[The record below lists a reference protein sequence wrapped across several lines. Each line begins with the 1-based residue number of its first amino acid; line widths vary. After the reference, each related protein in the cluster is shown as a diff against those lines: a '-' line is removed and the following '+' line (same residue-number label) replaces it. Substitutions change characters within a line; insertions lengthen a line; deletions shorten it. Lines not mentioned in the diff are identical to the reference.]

1 MISSATF
8 HVITTELVVGSFA
21 MAGVCFLLKAIQSF
35 NFLTSEKISQV
46 SDIVGHFALGFGL
59 IATPFAIFSGISSSP
74 GSDVSSPLLVN
85 KIFLSMIATGLA
97 VAAIYARYSI
107 GEQIWA
113 SKSSSITQSST
124 GLAASGF
131 MLLTASAG
139 GKFTRNES
147 LFDLNTNLSEIR
159 VSDEIRSSLLI
170 YEPRIDNIDV
180 SVTIAPDSN
189 EMNCTIQY
197 DITGIPSPTQEVDVL
212 LFPARV

>member
-21 MAGVCFLLKAIQSF
+21 MAGVCFLFKALQSF
-35 NFLTSEKISQV
+35 NALTSEKISQV

-59 IATPFAIFSGISSSP
+59 LATPFAILSGISSSP

-85 KIFLSMIATGLA
+85 KILLSMTAAGLA
-97 VAAIYARYSI
+97 IAAIYARYSI

-113 SKSSSITQSST
+113 SRASSITQSST

-131 MLLTASAG
+131 MLLTASVG

-147 LFDLNTNLSEIR
+147 LLDVLSLPYDTIFLMPMWATT
-159 VSDEIRSSLLI
+159 VILLI
-170 YEPRIDNIDV
+170 GISSTVLAVLGLRNQ
-180 SVTIAPDSN
+180 SA
-189 EMNCTIQY
+189 IQH
-197 DITGIPSPTQEVDVL
+197 
-212 LFPARV
+212 

>member
-35 NFLTSEKISQV
+35 NALTSEKISHI
-46 SDIVGHFALGFGL
+46 SDIVAHFALGFGL

-97 VAAIYARYSI
+97 IAAIYARYSI

-113 SKSSSITQSST
+113 SKASAVTQSST

-147 LFDLNTNLSEIR
+147 LVDLLNLPYDTIFLMPIWATSI
-159 VSDEIRSSLLI
+159 ILLI
-170 YEPRIDNIDV
+170 GISTTILAVLGLRNQS
-180 SVTIAPDSN
+180 SV
-189 EMNCTIQY
+189 QH
-197 DITGIPSPTQEVDVL
+197 
-212 LFPARV
+212 

>member
-59 IATPFAIFSGISSSP
+59 IATPFAILSGISSSP

-113 SKSSSITQSST
+113 SKSSSVTQSST

-147 LFDLNTNLSEIR
+147 LVDLLNLPYDTIFLMPFWATG
-159 VSDEIRSSLLI
+159 IILLI
-170 YEPRIDNIDV
+170 GLTT
-180 SVTIAPDSN
+180 TILA
-189 EMNCTIQY
+189 
-197 DITGIPSPTQEVDVL
+197 VL
-212 LFPARV
+212 GLRNQSAVQH

>member
-21 MAGVCFLLKAIQSF
+21 MAGVCFFVKALQSF
-35 NFLTSEKISQV
+35 NVLNSEKSSQV
-46 SDIVGHFALGFGL
+46 CDIVGHFALGFGL
-59 IATPFAIFSGISSSP
+59 IATPFAIASGISSSP

-85 KIFLSMIATGLA
+85 KIFLSMIATGLTI
-97 VAAIYARYSI
+97 AAIYARYSI

-113 SKSSSITQSST
+113 SKLSSVTQSST

-147 LFDLNTNLSEIR
+147 LVDILNLPYDTILLMPSWASGVILVIGLATTVLAVLGLR
-159 VSDEIRSSLLI
+159 GRSA
-170 YEPRIDNIDV
+170 V
-180 SVTIAPDSN
+180 
-189 EMNCTIQY
+189 QH
-197 DITGIPSPTQEVDVL
+197 
-212 LFPARV
+212 

>member
-21 MAGVCFLLKAIQSF
+21 MAGVCFFVKALQSF
-35 NFLTSEKISQV
+35 NLLNSEKSSQV
-46 SDIVGHFALGFGL
+46 CDIVGHFALGFGL
-59 IATPFAIFSGISSSP
+59 IATPFAIASGISSSP

-85 KIFLSMIATGLA
+85 KIFLSMIATGLTI
-97 VAAIYARYSI
+97 AAIYARYSI

-113 SKSSSITQSST
+113 SKLSSVTQSST

-147 LFDLNTNLSEIR
+147 LVDILNLPYDTILLMPSWASGVILVIGLATTVLAVLGLR
-159 VSDEIRSSLLI
+159 GRSA
-170 YEPRIDNIDV
+170 V
-180 SVTIAPDSN
+180 
-189 EMNCTIQY
+189 QH
-197 DITGIPSPTQEVDVL
+197 
-212 LFPARV
+212 

>member
-21 MAGVCFLLKAIQSF
+21 MAGVCFFVKALQSF
-35 NFLTSEKISQV
+35 NLLNSEKSSHV
-46 SDIVGHFALGFGL
+46 CDIVGHFALGFGL
-59 IATPFAIFSGISSSP
+59 IATPFAIASGISSSP

-85 KIFLSMIATGLA
+85 KIFLSMIATGLTI
-97 VAAIYARYSI
+97 AAIYARYSI

-113 SKSSSITQSST
+113 SKLSSVTQSST

-147 LFDLNTNLSEIR
+147 LVDILNLPYDTILLMPSWASGVILVIGLATTVLAVLGLR
-159 VSDEIRSSLLI
+159 GRSA
-170 YEPRIDNIDV
+170 V
-180 SVTIAPDSN
+180 
-189 EMNCTIQY
+189 QH
-197 DITGIPSPTQEVDVL
+197 
-212 LFPARV
+212 

>member
-21 MAGVCFLLKAIQSF
+21 MAGVCFFVKALQSF
-35 NFLTSEKISQV
+35 NVLNSEKISQV
-46 SDIVGHFALGFGL
+46 CDIVGHFALVFGL
-59 IATPFAIFSGISSSP
+59 IATPFAIASGISSSP

-85 KIFLSMIATGLA
+85 KIFLSMIATGLTI
-97 VAAIYARYSI
+97 AAIYARYSI

-113 SKSSSITQSST
+113 NKLSSVTQSST

-147 LFDLNTNLSEIR
+147 LVDILNLPYDTILLMPSWASGVIL
-159 VSDEIRSSLLI
+159 VIGLATTVLAVLGLRSRST
-170 YEPRIDNIDV
+170 V
-180 SVTIAPDSN
+180 
-189 EMNCTIQY
+189 QH
-197 DITGIPSPTQEVDVL
+197 
-212 LFPARV
+212 

>member
-21 MAGVCFLLKAIQSF
+21 MAGVCFFVKALQSF
-35 NFLTSEKISQV
+35 NVLNSEKSSQV
-46 SDIVGHFALGFGL
+46 CDIVGHFALGFGL
-59 IATPFAIFSGISSSP
+59 IATPFAIASGISSSP

-85 KIFLSMIATGLA
+85 KIFLSMMATGLTI
-97 VAAIYARYSI
+97 AAIYARYSI

-113 SKSSSITQSST
+113 SKLSSVTQSST

-147 LFDLNTNLSEIR
+147 LVDILNLPYDTILLMPSWASGVILVIGLATTVLAVLGLR
-159 VSDEIRSSLLI
+159 GRSA
-170 YEPRIDNIDV
+170 V
-180 SVTIAPDSN
+180 
-189 EMNCTIQY
+189 QH
-197 DITGIPSPTQEVDVL
+197 
-212 LFPARV
+212 